1 VSLSRVVKGAAPV
14 RVDER
19 CGRER
24 AIRYTCSYRNGKGA
38 AGGDMSGQ
46 GANGRSQS
54 LYRKYRP
61 TTFGEEQFVGQSHVS
76 RTLRNAV
83 IHDRVAHAYLF
94 CGPRGSGKTSSA
106 RLLAK
111 AVNCE
116 HPEPAER
123 PCNVCASCVAIN
135 EGRATDI
142 IEIDAASN
150 RGIDDM
156 RDLREKARFAP
167 AQLKKKFYIIDEVH
181 QLTKDASNALLKTLE
196 EPPPHL
202 VFVLA
207 TTDQEKVLE
216 TISSRCQT
224 FVFHRFPVEQIA
236 AHLRR
241 IATNEGIRADDAA
254 LAAIA
259 RAAGGAMRDALGL
272 LDQLSAYGDS
282 EEGITADTVRQILG
296 TGGGEQVLT
305 LVDAIAAADAAA
317 GLRVINATLD
327 DGADARQFTGQLV
340 TYLRTLLHAAA
351 TPGREARVEES
362 DLPIA
367 PEHLAA
373 FTLGEIA
380 VLLKRFSQ
388 VDYGIRHSVYGH
400 LPLELCL
407 IDAVLARQ
415 GVAEPLA
422 APAPRALPTRAAS
435 RPTEENPAPPR
446 PAAPERVPTPIR
458 AEAAPPPRPSVA
470 PTPVQDAAPV
480 PPLATPAPREV
491 TPPVGAPA
499 ASVTPSP
506 PVPAP
511 TAFVSTLTIEQVRDL
526 WPRVRQGVRAI
537 NRRIDALLNSVDPH
551 AIGDGTL
558 TLVAVYDFH
567 QKKIN
572 EDDTKR
578 TLEEVVAQ
586 VLGGPY
592 QLQAITR
599 AEIGDAS
606 PLTSAPAVSAPVPA
620 PAPVATVAPREPMSA
635 PVAAVPPAPPPAYDG
650 PADEPP
656 WDLEPPAEE
665 IYPETKRNAPTPS
678 TRPQARATEPAVA
691 TYEPSGTPAM
701 NRPTALAD
709 ERYIMAVRNIFN
721 AVEVKP

>member
-1 VSLSRVVKGAAPV
+1 
-14 RVDER
+14 
-19 CGRER
+19 
-24 AIRYTCSYRNGKGA
+24 
-38 AGGDMSGQ
+38 MSGQ
-46 GANGRSQS
+46 GVNGRSQS

-116 HPEPAER
+116 HPEPAAR
-123 PCNVCASCVAIN
+123 PCNVCPSCVAIN

-207 TTDQEKVLE
+207 TTDQDKVLE

-224 FVFHRFPVEQIA
+224 FVFHRFPVEQITT
-236 AHLRR
+236 HLRR

-282 EEGITADTVRQILG
+282 EEGITAETVRQILG
-296 TGGGEQVLT
+296 AGGGEQVLT
-305 LVDAIAAADAAA
+305 LIDAIVAADAAA

-327 DGADARQFTGQLV
+327 DGADARQFSGQVV
-340 TYLRTLLHAAA
+340 TYLRALLHAAA
-351 TPGREARVEES
+351 TPGREARVEET

-367 PEHLAA
+367 SEHLAA
-373 FTLGEIA
+373 LTLGEIA

-415 GVAEPLA
+415 GMAEPIA
-422 APAPRALPTRAAS
+422 APPPRALPTRVAP
-435 RPTEENPAPPR
+435 RPPEPSPAPPR
-446 PAAPERVPTPIR
+446 VAVPERVPTPIR
-458 AEAAPPPRPSVA
+458 AEPAPPSRPSVA
-470 PTPVQDAAPV
+470 PDPVEEAPPAPAPEPREAASPAIVAQLITPTLAAAPAPATPV
-480 PPLATPAPREV
+480 ATPA
-491 TPPVGAPA
+491 
-499 ASVTPSP
+499 
-506 PVPAP
+506 
-511 TAFVSTLTIEQVRDL
+511 AFVSTLTIEEVRER

-551 AIGDGTL
+551 AIGNGTL

-572 EDDTKR
+572 EDDAKR
-578 TLEEVVAQ
+578 ALEEVVAQ
-586 VLGGPY
+586 VLGAPY
-592 QLQAITR
+592 QLLAITR
-599 AEIGDAS
+599 AELGDA
-606 PLTSAPAVSAPVPA
+606 PA
-620 PAPVATVAPREPMSA
+620 PAPVPVSPPALAPAPTSEAPPRASQPT
-635 PVAAVPPAPPPAYDG
+635 PVAHVPAPPPEPAG
-650 PADEPP
+650 PLDEPP
-656 WDLEPPAEE
+656 WDLEPPTEE
-665 IYPETKRNAPTPS
+665 IYPETKRSAPAMPG
-678 TRPQARATEPAVA
+678 RPQARITEVSSAPREFSGPA
-691 TYEPSGTPAM
+691 G
-701 NRPTALAD
+701 LAD

>member
-1 VSLSRVVKGAAPV
+1 
-14 RVDER
+14 
-19 CGRER
+19 
-24 AIRYTCSYRNGKGA
+24 
-38 AGGDMSGQ
+38 MSGQ

-123 PCNVCASCVAIN
+123 PCNACASCVAIN

-207 TTDQEKVLE
+207 TTDQDKVLE

-224 FVFHRFPVEQIA
+224 FVFHRFPVEMIA

-241 IATNEGIRADDAA
+241 IATNEGLRVDDAA

-296 TGGGEQVLT
+296 AGGGEQVLT

-327 DGADARQFTGQLV
+327 DGADARQFAGQLV
-340 TYLRTLLHAAA
+340 TYLRALLHAAA
-351 TPGREARVEES
+351 TPGREARTEET

-367 PEHLAA
+367 PEHLVA

-415 GVAEPLA
+415 STAEQVA
-422 APAPRALPTRAAS
+422 APPPRALPTRAAP
-435 RPTEENPAPPR
+435 RATEENPAPPR
-446 PAAPERVPTPIR
+446 AAVPERVPTPIR
-458 AEAAPPPRPSVA
+458 AEAAPPARPSVV
-470 PTPVQDAAPV
+470 PTPAQETTPAPVPEPREAAPV
-480 PPLATPAPREV
+480 AVAAPV
-491 TPPVGAPA
+491 SPAPA
-499 ASVTPSP
+499 ASVPTLSPTPAP
-506 PVPAP
+506 GAVPA
-511 TAFVSTLTIEQVRDL
+511 TMAVVSTLTIEQVRDL
-526 WPRVRQGVRAI
+526 WPRVRQGVKAI
-537 NRRIDALLNSVDPH
+537 NRRIDALLNSVDPY
-551 AIGDGTL
+551 AIGDGIL

-572 EDDTKR
+572 EDETKR
-578 TLEEVVAQ
+578 ALEEVVAQ

-592 QLQAITR
+592 QLLAITR
-599 AEIGDAS
+599 AEVGDVSA
-606 PLTSAPAVSAPVPA
+606 PLSAPAPPSAPA
-620 PAPVATVAPREPMSA
+620 LAPVSSPGLTPVAVTPPREQQPT
-635 PVAAVPPAPPPAYDG
+635 PVAAVAPAPPPHDG

-665 IYPETKRNAPTPS
+665 LYPETQRSAPTPPA
-678 TRPQARATEPAVA
+678 RPQARVTKASVA
-691 TYEPSGTPAM
+691 PREA
-701 NRPTALAD
+701 NRPTGLAD
-709 ERYIMAVRNIFN
+709 ERYLLAVRNIFN

>member
-1 VSLSRVVKGAAPV
+1 
-14 RVDER
+14 
-19 CGRER
+19 
-24 AIRYTCSYRNGKGA
+24 
-38 AGGDMSGQ
+38 MSGQ

-116 HPEPAER
+116 HPEPVAR

-207 TTDQEKVLE
+207 TTDQDKVLE

-224 FVFHRFPVEQIA
+224 FVFHRFPVEMIA
-236 AHLRR
+236 THLRR

-296 TGGGEQVLT
+296 AGGGEQVLT

-327 DGADARQFTGQLV
+327 GGADARQFAGQLV
-340 TYLRTLLHAAA
+340 TYLRALLHAAA
-351 TPGREARVEES
+351 TPGREARVEET

-415 GVAEPLA
+415 GVAAQLA
-422 APAPRALPTRAAS
+422 APPPRALPTRAT
-435 RPTEENPAPPR
+435 PQPPLEERLREALR
-446 PAAPERVPTPIR
+446 ETPAAPERVPTPIR
-458 AEAAPPPRPSVA
+458 AESSPPRPSVVPA
-470 PTPVQDAAPV
+470 PVHEAAP
-480 PPLATPAPREV
+480 
-491 TPPVGAPA
+491 PPVPEPQETAPPIIVAPVAPAPA
-499 ASVTPSP
+499 ASVPAPPPTPA
-506 PVPAP
+506 PVPAS
-511 TAFVSTLTIEQVRDL
+511 AAVVSALTIEQVRDL
-526 WPRVRQGVRAI
+526 WPRVRQGVRAS

-551 AIGDGTL
+551 TIGDGTL

-567 QKKIN
+567 HKKLN

-578 TLEEVVAQ
+578 VIEEVVAQ
-586 VLGGPY
+586 VLGRPY
-592 QLQAITR
+592 QLLAITR
-599 AEIGDAS
+599 AEAGDAPVSS
-606 PLTSAPAVSAPVPA
+606 PALISSPAPSPSPASVSAPAPMTP
-620 PAPVATVAPREPMSA
+620 PREQQPT
-635 PVAAVPPAPPPAYDG
+635 PVAAVAPAPPP
-650 PADEPP
+650 PAGSPDEPP

-665 IYPETKRNAPTPS
+665 IYPETKRSAPPPPA
-678 TRPQARATEPAVA
+678 RPQARVTETPVA
-691 TYEPSGTPAM
+691 PREA
-701 NRPTALAD
+701 NRPTGLAD
-709 ERYIMAVRNIFN
+709 ERYLMAVRNIFN

>member
-1 VSLSRVVKGAAPV
+1 
-14 RVDER
+14 
-19 CGRER
+19 
-24 AIRYTCSYRNGKGA
+24 
-38 AGGDMSGQ
+38 MSGQ

-116 HPEPAER
+116 HPEPVAR

-207 TTDQEKVLE
+207 TTDQDKVLE

-224 FVFHRFPVEQIA
+224 FVFHRFPVEQIT

-272 LDQLSAYGDS
+272 LDQLSAYGDT
-282 EEGITADTVRQILG
+282 EEGITAETVRQILG
-296 TGGGEQVLT
+296 AGGGEQVLT
-305 LVDAIAAADAAA
+305 LIDAIVAADAAA

-327 DGADARQFTGQLV
+327 DGADARQFSGQVV
-340 TYLRTLLHAAA
+340 TYLRALLHAAA
-351 TPGREARVEES
+351 TPGREARVEET

-367 PEHLAA
+367 PEHLQAL
-373 FTLGEIA
+373 TLGEIA

-415 GVAEPLA
+415 SVAEPIA
-422 APAPRALPTRAAS
+422 APPPRALPTRAVP
-435 RPTEENPAPPR
+435 RPTEESPAPLEERLRQELVRGQHSAPR

-458 AEAAPPPRPSVA
+458 AEPAPSRPSIVPAPLQEAAPAPPMPVPEPREAAPPTIVA
-470 PTPVQDAAPV
+470 QITPTPAAV
-480 PPLATPAPREV
+480 PPAPAP
-491 TPPVGAPA
+491 A
-499 ASVTPSP
+499 

-511 TAFVSTLTIEQVRDL
+511 AMFVSTLTIEEVRER

-578 TLEEVVAQ
+578 ALEEVVAQ
-586 VLGGPY
+586 VLGAPY
-592 QLQAITR
+592 QLLAITR
-599 AEIGDAS
+599 AELGDA
-606 PLTSAPAVSAPVPA
+606 PVSAPVAVAPPAASPA
-620 PAPVATVAPREPMSA
+620 PAAVAPQPVPVAVVSA
-635 PVAAVPPAPPPAYDG
+635 PPSEPAGPP
-650 PADEPP
+650 DEPP

-665 IYPETKRNAPTPS
+665 IYPETKRSAPVTPG
-678 TRPQARATEPAVA
+678 RPQARVTEVA
-691 TYEPSGTPAM
+691 SAPREFAG
-701 NRPTALAD
+701 PTGLAD

>member
-1 VSLSRVVKGAAPV
+1 
-14 RVDER
+14 
-19 CGRER
+19 
-24 AIRYTCSYRNGKGA
+24 
-38 AGGDMSGQ
+38 MSGQ

-207 TTDQEKVLE
+207 TTDQDKVLE

-236 AHLRR
+236 THLRR
-241 IATNEGIRADDAA
+241 IAINEGIRADDAA

-282 EEGITADTVRQILG
+282 EEGITAETVRQILG
-296 TGGGEQVLT
+296 AGGGEQVLT
-305 LVDAIAAADAAA
+305 LIDAIAAADAAA

-327 DGADARQFTGQLV
+327 DGADARQFASQVV
-340 TYLRTLLHAAA
+340 TYLRALLHAAA
-351 TPGREARVEES
+351 TPGREGRVEET

-367 PEHLAA
+367 PEHLQS

-388 VDYGIRHSVYGH
+388 VNYGIRHSVYGH

-415 GVAEPLA
+415 SVAEPIA
-422 APAPRALPTRAAS
+422 APLPRALPTRAV
-435 RPTEENPAPPR
+435 PPPPLEER
-446 PAAPERVPTPIR
+446 IRETLREKPAAPERVPTPIR
-458 AEAAPPPRPSVA
+458 AEPVPPPRPSVV
-470 PTPVQDAAPV
+470 PTPVQEAAPAPAAEPREAA
-480 PPLATPAPREV
+480 PPVIVAQITPTPAATTPAPP
-491 TPPVGAPA
+491 TPI
-499 ASVTPSP
+499 
-506 PVPAP
+506 PAP
-511 TAFVSTLTIEQVRDL
+511 VTFVSTLTIEQVRDL

-578 TLEEVVAQ
+578 ALEEVVAQ

-592 QLQAITR
+592 QLLAITR
-599 AEIGDAS
+599 AEIGDA
-606 PLTSAPAVSAPVPA
+606 PASAPALTSSPAPAAPPVPA
-620 PAPVATVAPREPMSA
+620 PVAPPREQVQSPVAVA
-635 PVAAVPPAPPPAYDG
+635 VAVAPAPPSEPTG
-650 PADEPP
+650 PPDEPP

-665 IYPETKRNAPTPS
+665 IYPETQRGAPLTPG
-678 TRPQARATEPAVA
+678 RPQARVTETSVA
-691 TYEPSGTPAM
+691 PRESVGPPG
-701 NRPTALAD
+701 LVD

>member
-1 VSLSRVVKGAAPV
+1 
-14 RVDER
+14 
-19 CGRER
+19 
-24 AIRYTCSYRNGKGA
+24 
-38 AGGDMSGQ
+38 MSGQ
-46 GANGRSQS
+46 EANGRSQS

-116 HPEPAER
+116 HPDPAER
-123 PCNVCASCVAIN
+123 PCNACASCRAIN

-207 TTDQEKVLE
+207 TTDQDKVLE

-224 FVFHRFPVEQIA
+224 FVFHRFPVEVIA
-236 AHLRR
+236 THLRR

-259 RAAGGAMRDALGL
+259 RTAGGAMRDALGL

-296 TGGGEQVLT
+296 AGGGEQVLM

-327 DGADARQFTGQLV
+327 DGADARQFAGQLV
-340 TYLRTLLHAAA
+340 TYLRALLHAAA
-351 TPGREARVEES
+351 TPGREARVEET

-415 GVAEPLA
+415 STVEPIA
-422 APAPRALPTRAAS
+422 APAPRALPTRAAA
-435 RPTEENPAPPR
+435 RPRSDERPLVERLEEALVKESP
-446 PAAPERVPTPIR
+446 APERVPTPIR
-458 AEAAPPPRPSVA
+458 AEPVPPRPSVA
-470 PTPVQDAAPV
+470 PAVVPAAPTPEVREAAPV
-480 PPLATPAPREV
+480 VIVAPVSAPPPASVPAPAPTPAPV
-491 TPPVGAPA
+491 A
-499 ASVTPSP
+499 
-506 PVPAP
+506 VPAP
-511 TAFVSTLTIEQVRDL
+511 VTFVSALTIEQVRDL

-578 TLEEVVAQ
+578 ALEEVVAQ

-592 QLQAITR
+592 QLLAITR
-599 AEIGDAS
+599 AELGDA
-606 PLTSAPAVSAPVPA
+606 PAPVSAPAPTPA
-620 PAPVATVAPREPMSA
+620 PAPVAVAPPRVLQPS
-635 PVAAVPPAPPPAYDG
+635 PVAVAPPAPAPPIG
-650 PADEPP
+650 PPDEPP
-656 WDLEPPAEE
+656 WDLEPPSEE
-665 IYPETKRNAPTPS
+665 IYPETKRNAPVPPG
-678 TRPQARATEPAVA
+678 RPQARVA
-691 TYEPSGTPAM
+691 EAPHVPHEAQ
-701 NRPTALAD
+701 RPTGLAD
-709 ERYIMAVRNIFN
+709 ERYIMAVKNIFN

>member
-1 VSLSRVVKGAAPV
+1 
-14 RVDER
+14 
-19 CGRER
+19 
-24 AIRYTCSYRNGKGA
+24 
-38 AGGDMSGQ
+38 MSGQ
-46 GANGRSQS
+46 GTNGRSQS

-116 HPEPAER
+116 HPDPAER
-123 PCNVCASCVAIN
+123 PCNACTSCIAIN

-207 TTDQEKVLE
+207 TTDQDKVLE

-224 FVFHRFPVEQIA
+224 FVFHRFPVELIA
-236 AHLRR
+236 THLRR
-241 IATNEGIRADDAA
+241 IATNEGLRVDDAA
-254 LAAIA
+254 LVAIA

-296 TGGGEQVLT
+296 AGGGEQVLT

-327 DGADARQFTGQLV
+327 DGADARQFAGQLV
-340 TYLRTLLHAAA
+340 TYLRALLHAAA
-351 TPGREARVEES
+351 TPGREAPVEET

-367 PEHLAA
+367 PEHLTA

-415 GVAEPLA
+415 SVTEQFA
-422 APAPRALPTRAAS
+422 APLPRALPTRAMP
-435 RPTEENPAPPR
+435 RPPEES

-458 AEAAPPPRPSVA
+458 AEVPSPPRPSVVPA
-470 PTPVQDAAPV
+470 PMPEIALAPPPPAPEPREVAPVAVIAPV
-480 PPLATPAPREV
+480 PS
-491 TPPVGAPA
+491 APA
-499 ASVTPSP
+499 ASVPAPSP
-506 PVPAP
+506 APAPLAVPA
-511 TAFVSTLTIEQVRDL
+511 TVAVVSALTIEQVHDL

-537 NRRIDALLNSVDPH
+537 NRRIEALLHSVDPH
-551 AIGDGTL
+551 AVGDGTL
-558 TLVAVYDFH
+558 TLVSVYDFH
-567 QKKIN
+567 HKKLN
-572 EDDTKR
+572 EGETKR
-578 TLEEVVAQ
+578 VIEEVVAQ

-592 QLQAITR
+592 QILAITR
-599 AEIGDAS
+599 AEVGDA
-606 PLTSAPAVSAPVPA
+606 
-620 PAPVATVAPREPMSA
+620 
-635 PVAAVPPAPPPAYDG
+635 PAPPPVPVAPPREQPSSPVAVVPAPPPLPNG
-650 PADEPP
+650 PPDEPP
-656 WDLEPPAEE
+656 WDLEPPSEE
-665 IYPETKRNAPTPS
+665 FHPETKRS
-678 TRPQARATEPAVA
+678 TSTSSGRPQARVA
-691 TYEPSGTPAM
+691 EAPVAPREAPH
-701 NRPTALAD
+701 PTGPAD

>member
-1 VSLSRVVKGAAPV
+1 
-14 RVDER
+14 
-19 CGRER
+19 
-24 AIRYTCSYRNGKGA
+24 
-38 AGGDMSGQ
+38 MSGQ

-116 HPEPAER
+116 HPDPAER
-123 PCNVCASCVAIN
+123 PCNVCTPCRAIN

-156 RDLREKARFAP
+156 RDLREKVKFAP

-181 QLTKDASNALLKTLE
+181 QLTKEASNALLKTLE
-196 EPPPHL
+196 EPPPHAG
-202 VFVLA
+202 FVLA
-207 TTDQEKVLE
+207 TTDQDKVLE

-224 FVFHRFPVEQIA
+224 FVFHRFPVELIA

-241 IATNEGIRADDAA
+241 IATIEEIRADDAA
-254 LAAIA
+254 LTAIA

-282 EEGITADTVRQILG
+282 EGGITAETVRQILG
-296 TGGGEQVLT
+296 AGGGEQVLT
-305 LVDAIAAADAAA
+305 LIDAIAAADAAA

-327 DGADARQFTGQLV
+327 DGADARQFAGQV
-340 TYLRTLLHAAA
+340 VAYLRALLHAAA
-351 TPGREARVEES
+351 TPGREARAEET
-362 DLPIA
+362 DLPVA
-367 PEHLAA
+367 PEHLESFA
-373 FTLGEIA
+373 LGEIA

-388 VDYGIRHSVYGH
+388 LDYGIRHSVYGH

-415 GVAEPLA
+415 GVAGQLA
-422 APAPRALPTRAAS
+422 APPPRALPSRAAA
-435 RPTEENPAPPR
+435 RPTEES
-446 PAAPERVPTPIR
+446 PAAPRVAASERVPTPIR
-458 AEAAPPPRPSVA
+458 AEAAPSPRPSV
-470 PTPVQDAAPV
+470 TLAAPQDIAPV
-480 PPLATPAPREV
+480 ADPPAPEPSEAAPSIV
-491 TPPVGAPA
+491 VAQIAPA
-499 ASVTPSP
+499 SVASAPEPEPASVE
-506 PVPAP
+506 VAV
-511 TAFVSTLTIEQVRDL
+511 VSTLTIAQVHDL

-567 QKKIN
+567 HKKLN

-578 TLEEVVAQ
+578 VLEEVVAQ

-592 QLQAITR
+592 RVVSITR
-599 AEIGDAS
+599 AEVADTPAAVPPLAS
-606 PLTSAPAVSAPVPA
+606 APA
-620 PAPVATVAPREPMSA
+620 PAPVAPPREQPSA
-635 PVAAVPPAPPPAYDG
+635 PVVAVAPSSPPPDG
-650 PADEPP
+650 PPDEPP
-656 WDLEPPAEE
+656 WDLEPPAQEV
-665 IYPETKRNAPTPS
+665 YPETPS
-678 TRPQARATEPAVA
+678 TAPVLPVRPQARAAESPAALREA
-691 TYEPSGTPAM
+691 TRSAG
-701 NRPTALAD
+701 LAD

>member
-1 VSLSRVVKGAAPV
+1 
-14 RVDER
+14 
-19 CGRER
+19 
-24 AIRYTCSYRNGKGA
+24 
-38 AGGDMSGQ
+38 MSGQ
-46 GANGRSQS
+46 EANGRSQS

-116 HPEPAER
+116 HPDPAER
-123 PCNVCASCVAIN
+123 PCNACAACRAIN

-207 TTDQEKVLE
+207 TTDQDKVLE

-224 FVFHRFPVEQIA
+224 FVFHRFPVEVIA
-236 AHLRR
+236 THLRR

-296 TGGGEQVLT
+296 AGGGEQVLT

-327 DGADARQFTGQLV
+327 DGADARQFAGQLV
-340 TYLRTLLHAAA
+340 TYLRALLHAAA
-351 TPGREARVEES
+351 TPGREARVEET

-415 GVAEPLA
+415 STAEPIA
-422 APAPRALPTRAAS
+422 APVPRALPTRAAT
-435 RPTEENPAPPR
+435 RPAEENPAPRVP
-446 PAAPERVPTPIR
+446 APERVPTPIR
-458 AEAAPPPRPSVA
+458 AESAPPRPSAA
-470 PTPVQDAAPV
+470 PAAALTVPAPEPREAAPAVIITPVSP
-480 PPLATPAPREV
+480 
-491 TPPVGAPA
+491 APA
-499 ASVTPSP
+499 ASVPAPAPTPAP
-506 PVPAP
+506 VAVPAP
-511 TAFVSTLTIEQVRDL
+511 AAFVSTLTIEQVRDL

-578 TLEEVVAQ
+578 VLEEVVAQ
-586 VLGGPY
+586 VLGDPY
-592 QLQAITR
+592 QLLAITR
-599 AEIGDAS
+599 VELGDA
-606 PLTSAPAVSAPVPA
+606 PAPVSAPAPAPAPPPAPA
-620 PAPVATVAPREPMSA
+620 PAPVAVAPPRAPQPSPSA
-635 PVAAVPPAPPPAYDG
+635 VAPPPPLAPPAG
-650 PADEPP
+650 PPDEPP
-656 WDLEPPAEE
+656 WDLEPPSEE
-665 IYPETKRNAPTPS
+665 VYPETQRGAPTPPG
-678 TRPQARATEPAVA
+678 RPQARAAEAPHVPREAQRLT
-691 TYEPSGTPAM
+691 G
-701 NRPTALAD
+701 LAD
-709 ERYIMAVRNIFN
+709 ERYIMAVKNIFN
-721 AVEVKP
+721 AAEVKP